1 MSELPVES
9 IRNVREHL
17 ADVVDRAD
25 RDETP
30 TYITRRGKKVA
41 AIVPIEFVDAYYA
54 AMRRDLE
61 QFAATN
67 PSDDPSSL
75 TALITETLDRPA

>member
-1 MSELPVES
+1 MGELPVES

-41 AIVPIEFVDAYYA
+41 VVVPVDLVEAYYA
-54 AMRRDLE
+54 TMRRDLE
-61 QFAATN
+61 QFTAAN